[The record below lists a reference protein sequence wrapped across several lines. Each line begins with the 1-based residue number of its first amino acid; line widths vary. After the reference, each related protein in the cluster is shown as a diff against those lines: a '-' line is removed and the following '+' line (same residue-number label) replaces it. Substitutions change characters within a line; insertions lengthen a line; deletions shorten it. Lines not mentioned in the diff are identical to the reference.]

1 MKSIEVSFPGS
12 SDQFELK
19 TGVLDIQAHQFLV
32 QIDLMILGM
41 YMPEDSLD

>member
-19 TGVLDIQAHQFLV
+19 TGVLCSNTLVLIQINL
-32 QIDLMILGM
+32 LILGM
-41 YMPEDSLD
+41 IISRD